1 MKLKQYMQENT
12 ITGFE
17 VIENQIALSVILE
30 GGVRQALDVDTS
42 SIQSGT
48 QLYAV
53 EEFSVNGDII
63 TVAGIILNTEEV
75 EITTPEERL
84 EQLTQ
89 QTQ

>member
-1 MKLKQYMQENT
+1 MQENT

>member
-12 ITGFE
+12 VTGFE
-17 VIENQIALSVILE
+17 VIENQIVLSVILE
-30 GGVRQALDVDTS
+30 GGARQALDVDTS

-48 QLYAV
+48 QLSAV